1 MLHRLGVLAP
11 VERVYFNLKT
21 ASPEVVRRE
30 FELSRGVDADGVPVP
45 PSGLVF
51 DVIACR
57 WRAVYLDSGAVI
69 VDDMLETLREAGVEP
84 QSFGSVLD
92 FGCGCGRLIRH
103 IRKHTKAAL
112 HGSDY
117 NPELVAWCSAN
128 LDFAEFS
135 TNTLAPPLEYTDA
148 SFDYVYA
155 RSVFTH
161 LEEELFRG
169 WVEEMG
175 RIIRPGGILYATMH
189 GEQLAQGLPAAAR
202 DAFEADKLVVTY
214 ASLAGENLCSTFATR
229 AWTEQAFGS
238 RFEPLAFNAGRPETH
253 LRQDVYLFSRRS

>member
-11 VERVYFNLKT
+11 VERAYFNLKT
-21 ASPEVVRRE
+21 ASPDVVRRE
-30 FELSRGVDADGVPVP
+30 FRLSSGVDGDGVPVP

-57 WRAVYLDSGAVI
+57 WRAVYLDSGALI
-69 VDDMLETLREAGVEP
+69 VDDMVETLRQAGVEP
-84 QSFGSVLD
+84 GSLGAVLD

-103 IRKHTKAAL
+103 LRNHTKAEL
-112 HGSDY
+112 FGSDY

-135 TNTLAPPLEYTDA
+135 NNTLAPPLAYPDA
-148 SFDYVYA
+148 TFDYVYA

-161 LEEELFRG
+161 LEAELFRE

-175 RIIRPGGILYATMH
+175 RIIRPGGILYVTMH
-189 GEQLAQGLPAAAR
+189 GEQLAQGLSAADRA
-202 DAFEADKLVVTY
+202 AFDADKLVVTY
-214 ASLAGENLCSTFATR
+214 ASLAGENLCSTFATQ
-229 AWTEQAFGS
+229 ACTEQAFGS
-238 RFEPLAFNAGRPETH
+238 LFEPLAFRAGRPQTH